1 MTSKTAESRLLQHK
15 PSTDKVA
22 EVHREALSGR
32 KYRRIFVQD
41 LSQHLKVISTVF
53 IRKFAGSQL
62 HLTHYTYTRSTMN
75 CNVGHVTV
83 TLTFNSAAQ
92 ITVHT
97 LWQTATI
104 FHQQLHQQILVQLI
118 CTFASCRRVL
128 VYSNQCKGFRKWY
141 RETDWNWIKHCLWW
155 CINLVKQVRLTI
167 VFGVP
172 SGFTSRSVHARLQV
186 SVCSGYNL
194 CHPG

>member
-1 MTSKTAESRLLQHK
+1 VSVFFGTQCIHAINAHRMHQPIHKRSASTVTGQMYQVMTQLTSTTKNNWMTSKTAESRLLQHK

-97 LWQTATI
+97 L
-104 FHQQLHQQILVQLI
+104 
-118 CTFASCRRVL
+118 
-128 VYSNQCKGFRKWY
+128 
-141 RETDWNWIKHCLWW
+141 
-155 CINLVKQVRLTI
+155 
-167 VFGVP
+167 
-172 SGFTSRSVHARLQV
+172 
-186 SVCSGYNL
+186 
-194 CHPG
+194 